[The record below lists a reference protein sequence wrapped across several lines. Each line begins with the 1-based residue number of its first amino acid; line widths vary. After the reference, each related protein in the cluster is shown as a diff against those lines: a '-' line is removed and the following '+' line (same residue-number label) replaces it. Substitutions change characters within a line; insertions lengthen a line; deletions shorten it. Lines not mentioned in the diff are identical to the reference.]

1 MLLKDSKEPGA
12 CVIATTS
19 SDVQAGRLKEM
30 GAEHINDYDH
40 DSSYGGTARS
50 LTPNHLGV
58 HHILEIGEAK
68 TLS

>member
-1 MLLKDSKEPGA
+1 M
-12 CVIATTS
+12 TTS

-58 HHILEIGEAK
+58 HHILEIGEPK